1 MAIGHA
7 LKRLTGRDTAL
18 YNRRDLRCLG
28 CKKSN
33 LLNKGEGIKPS
44 PFFTMHRKK
53 NWQLPTGVPL
63 GRGSSGPRITLAL
76 SVKGFH
82 FVRRMCS
89 HIYSK
94 HSTPSWPQPVGCVG
108 GVNQTKHWFPLGTG
122 GGWPAC
128 RARQACCTQETEPTQ
143 LRAEQRPGRPQHCT
157 SDRPELCSHLGD
169 PNNLLPAASS
179 WRTEVTQ
186 ALP

>member
-1 MAIGHA
+1 MTIGHA

-18 YNRRDLRCLG
+18 YNRRALRCLG

-33 LLNKGEGIKPS
+33 LLNKGDGIKPS

-63 GRGSSGPRITLAL
+63 GRGASDPRITLAL

-108 GVNQTKHWFPLGTG
+108 GANQTKHWFPLGTG

-128 RARQACCTQETEPTQ
+128 RARHAAPRRLNPRSSGLRSALGGPSIALLTGLSSAHTSETPTTSSQ
-143 LRAEQRPGRPQHCT
+143 QPLPGGQR
-157 SDRPELCSHLGD
+157 
-169 PNNLLPAASS
+169 
-179 WRTEVTQ
+179 
-186 ALP
+186 